1 MPFSQHTQIFD
12 TILRRKKGRK
22 KDGKSY
28 EAIKKA
34 IFSPCTST
42 LNVTGTP
49 LRKKKNYP
57 HTATTPEEDA
67 AIINYSN
74 NNPFDPATKIKQR
87 LDLRAS
93 LTIIKSRLRAN
104 GLFARRPAK
113 KTQID
118 GPA

>member
-1 MPFSQHTQIFD
+1 MHVD
-12 TILRRKKGRK
+12 LKRYR
-22 KDGKSY
+22 
-28 EAIKKA
+28 E
-34 IFSPCTST
+34 
-42 LNVTGTP
+42 TGTP

-118 GPA
+118 SPA